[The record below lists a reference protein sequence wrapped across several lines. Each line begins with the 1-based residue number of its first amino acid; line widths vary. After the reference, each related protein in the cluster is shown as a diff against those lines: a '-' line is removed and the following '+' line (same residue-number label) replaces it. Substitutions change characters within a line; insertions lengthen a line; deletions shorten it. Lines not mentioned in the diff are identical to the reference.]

1 MRETNASA
9 LEYAQHYK
17 QTWGRLMKKQ
27 ERLPLEEYGNRS
39 VLTTWTLSYQQ
50 VQRQSEAAASLLK
63 LWGCL
68 DSGEL
73 WYELIAAG
81 DALAEETD
89 VPAWLCEMAE
99 DKLEFGEAAGLLC
112 RYSLADA
119 TAESSSFSMHAVLHR
134 WCGQLAE
141 DQEQQELYCV
151 AAGLV
156 AEVVLMKE
164 DAEYWRKRK
173 RLVAHGISVS
183 QWINDRHVGADRDTM
198 LFLQPGQYYSL
209 GYLLADEDRLGA
221 VKLYERALKGY
232 EKAWGAEHTSTLDTV
247 NNLGNLYADLGQ
259 HKQAEEMYKRALKG
273 YEKAWGAEHT
283 STLATVNNLGS
294 LYADLGQYKQAE
306 EMYKRA
312 LEGYTKALSPKSVST
327 YVPALNTMWARGLL
341 SNSLGQAEEAR
352 AWYSKALLG
361 YEAVFGTEHPKCQPL
376 RDNLA
381 ALKEAETK
389 SNTCVRAESAQVVK
403 ANVASD
409 ADASPRQVQV
419 QSTSRRRRILQKL
432 RRKHA

>member
-1 MRETNASA
+1 
-9 LEYAQHYK
+9 
-17 QTWGRLMKKQ
+17 
-27 ERLPLEEYGNRS
+27 
-39 VLTTWTLSYQQ
+39 

-283 STLATVNNLGS
+283 STLDTVNNLGNLYAGLGQHEQAEEMYKRALKGYEKAWGAEHTSTLATVNNLGS

-409 ADASPRQVQV
+409 TDASPRQVQV